1 MIIYKN
7 KYSLFDIVGIREK
20 SVTLHY
26 RLQTKFIAEDKAM
39 TGNVD
44 LSVQRDALISQLYQV
59 DDVDVI
65 QKVQRSL
72 NRALA
77 TVKKVTA
84 KKDEEEEEY
93 ITKEE
98 LMNDLRNS
106 FIEYYTAQK
115 EGRKLRSL
123 RELINEL

>member
-1 MIIYKN
+1 
-7 KYSLFDIVGIREK
+7 
-20 SVTLHY
+20 
-26 RLQTKFIAEDKAM
+26 M

>member
-1 MIIYKN
+1 
-7 KYSLFDIVGIREK
+7 
-20 SVTLHY
+20 
-26 RLQTKFIAEDKAM
+26 M

-84 KKDEEEEEY
+84 KKNEEEEEY

-98 LMNDLRNS
+98 LEQRLLNAFTEMYR
-106 FIEYYTAQK
+106 AKK
-115 EGRKLRSL
+115 EGWKLKTAE
-123 RELINEL
+123 ELIDEL

>member
-1 MIIYKN
+1 
-7 KYSLFDIVGIREK
+7 
-20 SVTLHY
+20 
-26 RLQTKFIAEDKAM
+26 M

-98 LMNDLRNS
+98 LEQMYINAFTQMYR
-106 FIEYYTAQK
+106 AKK
-115 EGRKLRSL
+115 EGWKLKSL
-123 RELINEL
+123 RELIDEL